1 MANKYIPQEIL
12 HETERESYKEAQKR
26 KRFIFIENA
35 VFVMLCA
42 VILALAFYMGRIIER
57 HLGFENVKPQ
67 KSAYVIKI

>member
-35 VFVMLCA
+35 VFVMLCI
-42 VILALAFYMGRIIER
+42 VIIALSFYMGRIVER
-57 HLGFENVKPQ
+57 NFAYEMPN
-67 KSAYVIKI
+67 KSVFIKNR

>member
-42 VILALAFYMGRIIER
+42 VILALAFFIWGE
-57 HLGFENVKPQ
+57 
-67 KSAYVIKI
+67 S